1 MIDWAWI
8 TTSLPAVLM
17 VAMKAVGVYVAL
29 IVFTRLAGLRS
40 FSKMSSYDFAI
51 TVAFGSV
58 LASTI
63 LSGEPPLLQS
73 IAALAVLFVIQYVIS
88 LLRTR
93 SGAVAAAVDNGPVLI
108 MAGADILHD
117 NLRAVRMTEDDL
129 YAKLREA
136 NVTRWDQVRAVVMES
151 TGDVSVL
158 HADPDAPPLE
168 ADLLHGVRRA
178 DRLQSPPA

>member
-1 MIDWAWI
+1 MIDSAWI
-8 TTSLPAVLM
+8 TTTLPASLM
-17 VAMKAVGVYVAL
+17 VVLKAVGVYAAL
-29 IVFTRLAGLRS
+29 IGLTRLVGLRS

-58 LASTI
+58 LASTV

-73 IAALAVLFVIQYVIS
+73 IIALAALFAIQYVVS
-88 LLRTR
+88 LLRTH
-93 SGAVAAAVDNGPVLI
+93 SGTVAAAVDNGPMLI
-108 MAGADILHD
+108 MVGPDILHD

-158 HADPDAPPLE
+158 HADPEAPPLE
-168 ADLLHGVRRA
+168 AGLLHGVRQA
-178 DRLQSPPA
+178 DQFPPSSS

>member
-1 MIDWAWI
+1 MIDWTWI
-8 TTSLPAVLM
+8 TTPPPNAFM
-17 VAMKAVGVYVAL
+17 VVVKAIGVYIAL

-58 LASTI
+58 LASTV

-73 IAALAVLFVIQYVIS
+73 IVALAALFIIQYVIS
-88 LLRTR
+88 MLRTR
-93 SGAVAAAVDNGPVLI
+93 SDAVASAVDNGPMLV
-108 MAGADILHD
+108 MAGSDILHD

-136 NVTRWDQVRAVVMES
+136 NVTQWNQVRAVVMES

-158 HADPDAPPLE
+158 HADPEAPPLE
-168 ADLLHGVRRA
+168 TDLLDGVRQA
-178 DRLQSPPA
+178 DRLRPSSS